1 MYVSKGR
8 GAGTMLIEE
17 GIRCRLGVRVAI
29 AKEWE
34 VFNCTNSRKRCRII
48 NSFNKTCGAIT
59 MKLAI
64 FYRKANDKISDII
77 ELMPIELLL
86 WYYQCNADVV
96 NGRTKVCTMCCWI
109 EFVLSTSSARTHG
122 RRTSE
127 TSSVCLLWRETPHH
141 SQANN
146 VHCISLLSVLFLPFF
161 LCFLGSTCGRTGVNE
176 FTPRWTSRNNNNKSG
191 KECLLSSL
199 TVKIIISILHTSI
212 HTTAPGASQ
221 HPSILLP

>member
-1 MYVSKGR
+1 
-8 GAGTMLIEE
+8 
-17 GIRCRLGVRVAI
+17 
-29 AKEWE
+29 
-34 VFNCTNSRKRCRII
+34 
-48 NSFNKTCGAIT
+48 

-212 HTTAPGASQ
+212 NTTAPGASQ